1 METYVHLLTPDEA
14 ITIADKEYI
23 VGTIIDNEYIPGSL
37 FNPILDLFNN
47 YVISL
52 IEADKCNNPLYL
64 WVKDTPI
71 IIYDPKPRIL

>member
-1 METYVHLLTPDEA
+1 MQTFVHLLTPEQA
-14 ITIADKEYI
+14 TEIADKEYT
-23 VGTIIDNEYIPGSL
+23 VGVVIDGEYIPGSL

-52 IEADKCNNPLYL
+52 IEVDKCNNPLYL

-71 IIYDPKPRIL
+71 IAYEPKPRIL